1 LGLSF
6 GAAAAGIKAADDKYA
21 NLLLALFV
29 YIKKRAWSVFLGNK
43 HVILERKGQKLLLV
57 NFGDENAVHIGLED
71 DSGRSVSWRSGQSD

>member
-29 YIKKRAWSVFLGNK
+29 YI
-43 HVILERKGQKLLLV
+43 LEEGVVR
-57 NFGDENAVHIGLED
+57 
-71 DSGRSVSWRSGQSD
+71 VSEQ